1 MLGAARGYLI
11 EIHDKHP
18 EIFETTEVMTHSMMM
33 LLLLLLLLLLSM
45 LLLSMLLS
53 VLPTPSPIFLN

>member
-33 LLLLLLLLLLSM
+33 LLLLLLLLSM

>member
-33 LLLLLLLLLLSM
+33 LLLLLLLLLSM